1 MKNFILQTIFF
12 FFKLAA
18 VILLLFKAHHYERGR
33 SCVGGGEGSENMEAK
48 WPAVTLANLALLH
61 VIGSR
66 RSMSGKWATRFTGW
80 GDANNCVIVYYTEF
94 L

>member
-1 MKNFILQTIFF
+1 MICYVLELCIVARATRVSIEKFYYSNYF

-48 WPAVTLANLALLH
+48 WPAVTLANLIDTLCM
-61 VIGSR
+61 G
-66 RSMSGKWATRFTGW
+66 TY
-80 GDANNCVIVYYTEF
+80 IVPCT
-94 L
+94 

>member
-1 MKNFILQTIFF
+1 MKNFILQTIF

-48 WPAVTLANLALLH
+48 WPASRPSSRHWVTQINVREVGHTFYRL
-61 VIGSR
+61 G
-66 RSMSGKWATRFTGW
+66 
-80 GDANNCVIVYYTEF
+80 
-94 L
+94 